1 MKVQVT
7 SRHFRAQID
16 YLLGTRD
23 RQLSLNVMVNGVPD
37 RLGKGAL
44 DERMGQ
50 ASQDGTGKPRSRLV
64 WRFTSL
70 KLSIFQEVRN
80 RER

>member
-1 MKVQVT
+1 MT
-7 SRHFRAQID
+7 SRHFRGRID

-37 RLGKGAL
+37 RLGKSAL

-50 ASQDGTGKPRSRLV
+50 ASQDGTGKPRWDRQAKITIGVEVHKSQIVHFSR
-64 WRFTSL
+64 SA
-70 KLSIFQEVRN
+70 EP
-80 RER
+80 